1 MELKHS
7 ATSLEGYNKCPVYFY
22 HRWIDHWKEPVFEG
36 SAFGVVLHDAA
47 AHWLMDNSYKPDWGE
62 LYKSAKVDEPSFE
75 LIQITQQYWE
85 TWLENQKIN
94 QHTIWLTKPVA
105 VEKEITIEHPTLGTL
120 TGKIDALYEIVDNE
134 TNYGGYTAYE
144 IVDHKF
150 LKNPAKK
157 RSNHQMAFYSLLVPD
172 AIRFTY
178 EKVGLEDYQ
187 LQEVSSLSVA
197 LRNIEKTI
205 YCINEEL
212 FTVTPQKWFIQ
223 FCPFIKECGK
233 CLK

>member
-47 AHWLMDNSYKPDWGE
+47 AHWLIDNSFVPNWDE
-62 LYKSAKVDEPSFE
+62 LYKSAKIDEPSLE
-75 LIQITQQYWE
+75 LLQITQEYWDN
-85 TWLENQKIN
+85 WLSHQD
-94 QHTIWLTKPVA
+94 LTKGKPVA
-105 VEKEITIEHPTLGTL
+105 VEKEITVVKPFGTL
-120 TGKIDALYEIVDNE
+120 TGKIDALYSIVDKNDE
-134 TNYGGYTAYE
+134 TEHFE

-150 LKNPAKK
+150 LKNPHKK
-157 RSNHQMAFYSLLVPD
+157 KSNHQMAFYSLLVPE
-172 AIRFTY
+172 AVRFTY
-178 EKVGLEDYQ
+178 EKVGLWDYE